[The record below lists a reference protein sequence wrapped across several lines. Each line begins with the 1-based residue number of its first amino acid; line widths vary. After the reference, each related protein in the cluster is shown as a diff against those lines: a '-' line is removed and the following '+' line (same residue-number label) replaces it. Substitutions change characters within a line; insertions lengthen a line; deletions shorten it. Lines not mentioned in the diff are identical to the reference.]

1 MTYSEEQLGSITH
14 AELMTYTDQA
24 IDQTLERIRKADA
37 PLWEHE
43 THMGRILI
51 TLAGGGIIAS
61 VSAVQFFAEKIPDPS
76 WLWLLPSSWLLWTI
90 CILAAVARELW
101 IGRARSFASVLE
113 RSRGALR
120 IKLQQL
126 RPSDTIS
133 AYEKLVDD
141 AFTEA
146 EKEPAKARKVY
157 GALNQVV
164 YWTFAGGILGIVIF
178 AIKNLPL

>member
-1 MTYSEEQLGSITH
+1 MTDSEEQPGSITH
-14 AELMTYTDQA
+14 AELISHTDQF
-24 IDQTLERIRKADA
+24 IDQTLERFRKADA

-43 THMGRILI
+43 THMGRTLI

-61 VSAVQFFAEKIPDPS
+61 VSVVQFLAEKIPDLS

-90 CILAAVARELW
+90 CILAAVSRELW
-101 IGRARSFASVLE
+101 IGRARRFASVFE

-126 RPSDTIS
+126 RPSDTIA
-133 AYEKLVDD
+133 AYEKLVED

-146 EKEPAKARKVY
+146 EKEPAEAQKVY

-164 YWTFAGGILGIVIF
+164 YWTFAGGILGLVIF
-178 AIKNLPL
+178 AIKNLPF